1 MKKISKCLFIVII
14 FVIFDLIFNYKMSY
28 GAASVNFDEYNSNQ
42 TSMLADTTDTKTIE
56 PIVSMKSKIIWFIF
70 ILSITGLIYFIPT
83 IVSLVRNNTYKIYI
97 IGINILL
104 GWTLLGWIVCL
115 IWSFVDKK
123 DVKE

>member
-14 FVIFDLIFNYKMSY
+14 FVIFDLIFNCKISY
-28 GAASVNFDEYNSNQ
+28 GAVSVDFDEYNSNQ
-42 TSMLADTTDTKTIE
+42 TSMLADTTDTKTVE

-123 DVKE
+123 NVKE